1 MKNKHGL
8 RWVSSEWERGMNIY
22 EHMCVCV
29 YFFKGFLFLF
39 FFNILAALGSMWD
52 LSSLTRD

>member
-1 MKNKHGL
+1 
-8 RWVSSEWERGMNIY
+8 MNI
-22 EHMCVCV
+22 CVFV
-29 YFFKGFLFLF
+29 YIFKKVYVFV